1 MQLKRNNKRK
11 IKQSLP
17 KYDIGKDGMMQDP
30 NAHLAPQ
37 YRFLPYGQYIGMPDI
52 TARPLPQSTMNYY
65 NQQLPRAQSGGMTL
79 SKGGNIATSAVA
91 FTGDVMN
98 SFSEV
103 SEQNE
108 LLQRAGIRNQAGAG
122 FNYTA
127 QNDINESDEVKQ
139 LEKQNRGNTLKTMG
153 TGAALGS
160 AVGSIWPGVGT
171 VIGGAVGA
179 VAGLVTGMFGS
190 SHRQRH
196 LRRRLYDA
204 RERIHQINNFNRTSA
219 HTDYLTQN
227 YNQSHEDTQDD
238 IMYAKKGKDSG
249 SYTSGIPYSVESY
262 TSVGK
267 VVTQP
272 NARVAAGESIIDNI
286 DDVSKTTGH
295 IVKEGKLN
303 KDTNYANLDKGTIVL
318 GSDEDWRNGATF
330 RDQALPYTKALEDI
344 NKKFETRTNSKLNK
358 LRGII
363 GKESDDTQQYEVNKL
378 KEPIVQKLKDL
389 SEQQAKQHEMMK
401 RQQTYN
407 YRFGKDMLPGYK
419 FGANGWGNAVTSG
432 IGMLESLNQMLDAK
446 NQSIRTPD
454 IYAENPYTNTALAT
468 LAGLKSNPY
477 PILRQI
483 YDNDARSRYF
493 INRSG
498 GLSGAQKYLANV
510 ATGLQSNADIT
521 DALYKAQQQDSQYRT
536 QYANAL
542 LSEGNTKAQRRQQ
555 ANAYNED
562 YAASSHA
569 ARQQGIQMGMRNM
582 LDQLQQYNAN
592 EFKRD
597 QYNSTLKLYTDDVYN
612 DEFNLRNLFGAF
624 KKKNKNTT
632 TPYVGSLRN
641 NIYTAPILQNNWA
654 FPRGYREYLA
664 GLKR

>member
-11 IKQSLP
+11 RKQSLP
-17 KYDIGKDGMMQDP
+17 KYEVGKDGMMQDP

-37 YRFLPYGQYIGMPDI
+37 YRFLPQGQYIGMPDI

-65 NQQLPRAQSGGMTL
+65 NQQLPRVQSGGMTW

-108 LLQRAGIRNQAGAG
+108 LLQRAGIRNQTGAG

-179 VAGLVTGMFGS
+179 VAGLVTGIFGS
-190 SHRQRH
+190 SHRQRQ

-249 SYTSGIPYSVESY
+249 SYTSGIPSSVESY

-358 LRGII
+358 LRGVI

-401 RQQTYN
+401 RQQIYN

-454 IYAENPYTNTALAT
+454 IYAENPYTSTALAT
-468 LAGLKSNPY
+468 LAGLRSNPY

-510 ATGLQSNADIT
+510 ATGLQSNADIA
-521 DALYKAQQQDSQYRT
+521 DALYKAQQQDAQYRT

-542 LSEGNTKAQRRQQ
+542 LSEGNTKAQHRQQ